1 MRKFKVAQLNGDG
14 IGPEVM
20 GAAMR
25 VLQAAGER
33 FGFELEVTEGLIG
46 EAALEA
52 TNNPLP
58 IETIQLCRRADGVML
73 GPVGGSR
80 WLKPTSMN
88 HPKQAVLSLLGWLGV
103 YTNLRP
109 ITVYDSLLDA
119 STLKPEVIRGV
130 DIMVVR
136 DVSSGLYVGRPRG
149 IEETPDG
156 RRIATNTLT
165 YSQTEIE
172 RVARM
177 AFEIARDRRRE
188 LVLAGM
194 GKILE
199 TGLLWEQVVEALAQ
213 AFPEV
218 RYQRM
223 DVDTCVLKMTLEP
236 AAFDVI
242 LADNSVG
249 DLLSVQASAL
259 SGTFA
264 LHPSALLGGQTGG
277 LFSPSHGSAPDL
289 AGKGVANPTAAI
301 LAGAMMLHYAFDD
314 LEACHAIRVAVEAAL
329 GSGARTCDLCPA
341 GVKSLPTEEF
351 TDRVIAELPK
361 KLEVPPVKAAA
372 PPVAGETPL

>member
-1 MRKFKVAQLNGDG
+1 MRKFKVALLNGDG
-14 IGPEVM
+14 IGPDVM
-20 GAAMR
+20 RTAMR
-25 VLQAAGER
+25 VLHATGER
-33 FGFELEVTEGLIG
+33 FGFELDVTEGLIG
-46 EAALEA
+46 QAALQA

-58 IETIQLCRRADGVML
+58 IETIQLCRKADGVML

-80 WLKPTSMN
+80 WSKPTSMS
-88 HPKQAVLSLLGWLGV
+88 HPKQAVLSLLGWLGT
-103 YTNLRP
+103 YANLRP
-109 ITVYDSLLDA
+109 IQVYESLIDA

-136 DVSSGLYVGRPRG
+136 DVSSGLYYGRPRG

-165 YSQTEIE
+165 YSSGEIE

-177 AFEIARDRRRE
+177 AFDIALERRGHV
-188 LVLAGM
+188 VLAGI

-199 TGLLWEQVVEALAQ
+199 TGQLWDEVVAAV
-213 AFPEV
+213 AKGYPDV

-236 AAFDVI
+236 TMFDVI
-242 LADNSVG
+242 LADAVVG

-259 SGTFA
+259 TGTFA
-264 LHPSALLGGQTGG
+264 LHPSAVLGGQTKG

-289 AGKGVANPTAAI
+289 VGKGIANPTAAI

-314 LEACHAIRVAVEAAL
+314 AEACHSIREAVAAAL
-329 GSGARTCDLCPA
+329 ESGARTCDVCPA
-341 GVKSLPTEEF
+341 GVVSLPTEEF
-351 TDRVIAELPK
+351 ANRVIAELPR
-361 KLEVPPVKAAA
+361 KLEVPPVTTEH
-372 PPVAGETPL
+372 PPKTPR